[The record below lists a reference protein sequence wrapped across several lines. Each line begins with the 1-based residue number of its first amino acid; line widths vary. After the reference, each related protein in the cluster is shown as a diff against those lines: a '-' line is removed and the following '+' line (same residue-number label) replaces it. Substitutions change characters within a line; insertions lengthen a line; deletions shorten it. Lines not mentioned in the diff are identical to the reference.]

1 MVGNGTARTRPEFE
15 ASSSDAEESP
25 PPYGLDEEPEWEPQ
39 ASANRSEESTPR
51 SSAPVVIDVQPSEPA
66 SGLGPRRGSTR
77 RRTGDEV
84 PELLDG
90 QVATPPVSG
99 GFLGSPAPSPTV
111 AQPAGGQGGAAVAA
125 APGPHTDLEGLGL
138 PTEPDAIVRYLT
150 HRYKGVGDKT
160 AEALVERFGSALFT
174 TLRDDP
180 DAVVQVIPAGRA
192 EQLIEAWKTD
202 FARRVAIRDG
212 GAAPGASERNGGRG
226 RGRGRSRGR
235 SRG

>member
-1 MVGNGTARTRPEFE
+1 
-15 ASSSDAEESP
+15 
-25 PPYGLDEEPEWEPQ
+25 
-39 ASANRSEESTPR
+39 
-51 SSAPVVIDVQPSEPA
+51 
-66 SGLGPRRGSTR
+66 
-77 RRTGDEV
+77 
-84 PELLDG
+84 
-90 QVATPPVSG
+90 
-99 GFLGSPAPSPTV
+99 
-111 AQPAGGQGGAAVAA
+111 
-125 APGPHTDLEGLGL
+125 L

-212 GAAPGASERNGGRG
+212 GAVPGASERNGGRG